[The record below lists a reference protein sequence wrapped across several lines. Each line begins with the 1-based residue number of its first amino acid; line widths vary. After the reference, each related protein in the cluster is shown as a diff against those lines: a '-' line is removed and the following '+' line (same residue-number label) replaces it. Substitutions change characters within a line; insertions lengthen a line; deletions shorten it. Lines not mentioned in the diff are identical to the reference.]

1 MRICSALLSFTATW
15 TYSHYFCWQIYLWYL
30 PLYFDLQIN
39 WSPFLNYMFPQKK
52 HCQNATPP
60 PPHGLDCRS
69 EHKRSSNT
77 LSLVLIWNLKNVQF
91 LKCICAHFRLDGK
104 QEVITLI
111 VLKPSRYPQVSK
123 DVQCIGLFTVV
134 VRCLHTFIMGLN
146 VYATDILL

>member
-1 MRICSALLSFTATW
+1 MFCVVEFHSNLNLQSLFLLTNIPLISSSLLWLANKLVPLFKLYVSSEKTLPEC
-15 TYSHYFCWQIYLWYL
+15 YS
-30 PLYFDLQIN
+30 
-39 WSPFLNYMFPQKK
+39 
-52 HCQNATPP
+52 P

-69 EHKRSSNT
+69 EHKCSSNT

>member
-1 MRICSALLSFTATW
+1 MFCVVEFHRYLNLQSLFLLTNIPLISSSLLWLANKLVPLFKLYVSSEKTLPEC
-15 TYSHYFCWQIYLWYL
+15 YS
-30 PLYFDLQIN
+30 
-39 WSPFLNYMFPQKK
+39 
-52 HCQNATPP
+52 

-69 EHKRSSNT
+69 EHKCSSNT